1 MPTFICSLNWTDKGV
16 RSIQDAPRRRE
27 LAKGVAGKLGINLTS
42 FYITS
47 GDCDVLIIMEAPDG
61 DVVAKFAIII
71 ASQGNVYV
79 RTARAFP
86 ESEFTDLINTV
97 TELRVQ

>member
-1 MPTFICSLNWTDKGV
+1 MPTFICSLNWTDKEFT
-16 RSIQDAPRRRE
+16 SIQDAPKRRQ
-27 LAKGVAGKLGINLTS
+27 LAKDIAKKLKIKLTN

-47 GDCDVLIIMEAPDG
+47 GDCDILIIMEAPDG
-61 DVVAKFAIII
+61 DAVAKFALVV

-86 ESEFTDLINTV
+86 ESEFADLIKTV